1 MRDNETRNHL
11 VNTTAI
17 APPAPE
23 LLLVS
28 SALSATKILDA
39 HSPAAVLYRNA
50 LVLDANTLASIGLLA
65 SDPEA
70 ERKLQAVRD
79 AGITAVKSTLGDANG
94 SFEAAVA
101 DIAAAQTLIEQ
112 YPDLFLKVVGH
123 ADLQRAKAEGKV
135 AVIFSFEA
143 ASMLEDRLDRIDL
156 FRQFDVLIMQLTY
169 NHKTPF
175 GCACLDGE
183 TDGLTDLGRAAIAR
197 MNALGIA
204 LDLSHANIQT
214 TIDSIAASTRP
225 PVITHAGCRAVFN
238 HPRNKRDAEMR
249 ALAAKGGVMGIYML
263 PFLTAATR
271 QPLLADFIQHTAH
284 ALDVCGE
291 DHVGIGTD
299 SVFST
304 VTAADLEE
312 TRREVETRRKAGVN
326 APGENRLP
334 YIPDI
339 DTPRKLELVA
349 DALLQH
355 GYSARVTEKVLGL
368 NFSRVFKEIWT
379 V

>member
-1 MRDNETRNHL
+1 MRDNETRNRPATATGAAPL
-11 VNTTAI
+11 V
-17 APPAPE
+17 PE
-23 LLLVS
+23 LALVS
-28 SALSATKILDA
+28 SASHLTRMLAADA
-39 HSPAAVLYRNA
+39 PAAALYRHA

-65 SDPEA
+65 SDA
-70 ERKLQAVRD
+70 DAKRKLQAVRD
-79 AGITAVKSTLGDANG
+79 SGITAVKTTLGDANG

-112 YPDLFLKVVGH
+112 RPDLFLKVVRH
-123 ADLQRAKAEGKV
+123 ADLQRARAERKV

-143 ASMLEDRLDRIDL
+143 ASMLEDKLERIDL

-175 GCACLDGE
+175 GCACLDGDR
-183 TDGLTDLGRAAIAR
+183 DGLTDLGRAAIAR

-204 LDLSHANIQT
+204 LDLSHANVQT
-214 TIDSIAASTRP
+214 TVDSIAAATRP
-225 PVITHAGCRAVFN
+225 PVITHAGCRAVFD

-249 ALAAKGGVMGIYML
+249 ALADKGGVMGIYML
-263 PFLTAATR
+263 PFLTPETR
-271 QPLLADFIQHTAH
+271 QPMLADYIQHLTH

-299 SVFST
+299 SVFFT
-304 VTAADLEE
+304 ATAADLEE
-312 TRREVETRRKAGVN
+312 TRREVAARRQAGVN

-368 NFSRVFKEIWT
+368 NFSRVFGEIWT
-379 V
+379 A